1 MMNSK
6 FALAIVACLIATPAF
21 ADWRM
26 DRFDLNGDNLISKE
40 ELKAAQC
47 TVNDGIWSHADKNK
61 DGFLNVKE
69 ARKASLL
76 IFRNNCPKMV

>member
-1 MMNSK
+1 MSSK

-26 DRFDLNGDNLISKE
+26 ERFDLNGDKLISIK
-40 ELKAAQC
+40 ELKASQC
-47 TVNDGIWSHADKNK
+47 TINKGLWKHADKNK

-69 ARKASLL
+69 ARTASNY
-76 IFRNNCPKMV
+76 IFKNNCPKKV

>member
-1 MMNSK
+1 MSSK

-40 ELKAAQC
+40 ELKAAEC
-47 TVNDGIWSHADKNK
+47 TFKKGLWKHADKNK

-69 ARKASLL
+69 ARKASEY
-76 IFRNNCPKMV
+76 IFRNNCPKKV